1 MRFGLGHVRPG
12 LLTSSDE
19 PYPGHGFDIA
29 ERRFT
34 QNKTWCQ
41 AQSRGKATFLDH
53 GREAGDSFP
62 VRPMNLK
69 AGAGVRRLVGR
80 RGPGLLPAG
89 PPVRSR
95 DGARRDDYGGGAM
108 AYPEDRFGIAERV
121 S

>member
-19 PYPGHGFDIA
+19 PYPCHGFDIA

-34 QNKTWCQ
+34 QNKTWRR
-41 AQSRGKATFLDH
+41 AQSRGKAAFLDH
-53 GREAGDSFP
+53 GPEAGDSFR

-69 AGAGVRRLVGR
+69 AGAGVRGLAW
-80 RGPGLLPAG
+80 RGGLASSRPGAA
-89 PPVRSR
+89 RIR
-95 DGARRDDYGGGAM
+95 DGARRDDYGDGAM